1 MSTIVVGVDGSEESL
16 RALRFAVEEA
26 RIRGAEVKAV
36 AAWYIPP
43 AVYGVGWVPPPI
55 QLDEYE
61 RGAST
66 TLDTCLAEAGVADS
80 GISVTPLVRE
90 GQAADVLCAE
100 AKDAAL
106 LVVGSRGR
114 GGFRGLLLGSVSQQC
129 AHDAPC
135 PVVIMPRGARS

>member
-43 AVYGVGWVPPPI
+43 AVYGVGWTPPL

-66 TLDTCLAEAGVADS
+66 TLDKCLAEADVADT

-106 LVVGSRGR
+106 LVVGSRGPGR
-114 GGFRGLLLGSVSQQC
+114 VPR
-129 AHDAPC
+129 AP
-135 PVVIMPRGARS
+135 ARIRQPAVRA